1 MTDNGS
7 LFIYFTQFIELPS
20 RVCLYLYINKFCYQ
34 VKSEFFD
41 ALSSAEKQARDNQ
54 SKLEAL
60 NNDYL
65 KAGES

>member
-1 MTDNGS
+1 
-7 LFIYFTQFIELPS
+7 
-20 RVCLYLYINKFCYQ
+20 